1 MKSNIDLGRENNSGG
16 ESWGRLGGGGRYSYS
31 GVKKFIRESSSFDH
45 ELKLLLMM
53 EGPRETHGEG
63 E

>member
-16 ESWGRLGGGGRYSYS
+16 ESWGRLGGGGRYSY
-31 GVKKFIRESSSFDH
+31 
-45 ELKLLLMM
+45 LMM